1 MKQSFRDP
9 ATGVLKSWG
18 YVASSAGGDIA
29 RDELDEFNL
38 DPGKWQ
44 LVAGAWT
51 AYIDKN
57 AQRAL
62 IDAQR
67 DAKLMLGV
75 AWNTHIWR
83 TDDVFQA
90 QLTSLIA
97 AFTNGIIP
105 AAATVNVRTMDATPV
120 SVAMTLADLKAL
132 AGTVLQYVQG
142 VYSQSWAEKDVL

>member
-1 MKQSFRDP
+1 MYKLTKNSVIRLSDGACIPFADGNVDYQEYQAWLALGNTPQPVDP
-9 ATGVLKSWG
+9 PTLAEKTT
-18 YVASSAGGDIA
+18 
-29 RDELDEFNL
+29 R
-38 DPGKWQ
+38 
-44 LVAGAWT
+44 
-51 AYIDKN
+51 
-57 AQRAL
+57 

-105 AAATVNVRTMDATPV
+105 AGATVNVRTMDAVPV

>member
-1 MKQSFRDP
+1 MYRLTTSNSVIRLSDSACIPFDP
-9 ATGVLKSWG
+9 RNTDYQAYQAWLALGNTPQP
-18 YVASSAGGDIA
+18 I
-29 RDELDEFNL
+29 
-38 DPGKWQ
+38 DPPTLAEK
-44 LVAGAWT
+44 T
-51 AYIDKN
+51 A
-57 AQRAL
+57 Q

-75 AWNTHIWR
+75 AWGTHIWR

-90 QLTSLIA
+90 QITSLIA

-132 AGTVLQYVQG
+132 AGAVLQYVQG

>member
-1 MKQSFRDP
+1 MYKL
-9 ATGVLKSWG
+9 ATNSIIRMADGA
-18 YVASSAGGDIA
+18 YIP
-29 RDELDEFNL
+29 L
-38 DPGKWQ
+38 DPRNADYRAYQ
-44 LVAGAWT
+44 AWLALGNTPQPIDPPTLAEKT
-51 AYIDKN
+51 A
-57 AQRAL
+57 Q

-75 AWNTHIWR
+75 AWNAHIWR

-120 SVAMTLADLKAL
+120 SVAMTLTDLKAL
-132 AGTVLQYVQG
+132 AGTVLTYVQG